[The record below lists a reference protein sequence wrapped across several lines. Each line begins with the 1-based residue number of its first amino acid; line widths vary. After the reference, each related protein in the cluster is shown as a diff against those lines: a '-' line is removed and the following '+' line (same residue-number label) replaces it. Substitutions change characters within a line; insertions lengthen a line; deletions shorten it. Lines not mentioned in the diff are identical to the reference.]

1 MANALVG
8 VTGGIA
14 AYKAV
19 GVVRALIKAG
29 WHVRVIPTADALQ
42 MVGKA
47 TWEALTGEPVR
58 TGVFEDAQHVD
69 HIEAARKADVALVV
83 PATANVLAKMAC
95 GIADDL
101 LSTTLLAL
109 TCPLVVVP
117 AMHTQMWE
125 HPATQTNVD
134 TLRTRGVRVVTP
146 AQGDLS
152 SGDSGRGRLPDEAT
166 ILFHLKAALRKQSLR
181 GYKAAVSAGGT
192 REPLDPVRWIGN
204 RSSGRMGASI
214 ASELAAAGAEV
225 TFVGANV
232 EDAIVPAGTRVVS
245 VASTAELEE
254 AMLAAQ
260 AECDILVQCAAV
272 ADFTPKTVSAGT
284 IKKTPADTMV
294 LELTKNPDILA
305 ELAQNRRPGQL
316 VVGFAAETG
325 TPTEVAQ
332 LGKEKARRKGAD
344 LLVINQVGDTAGFGD
359 VDTTIT
365 LVDAK
370 GQQLG
375 SAQGPKD
382 VVARAVV
389 EEISTLA
396 SKC

>member
-245 VASTAELEE
+245 VASTAEL
-254 AMLAAQ
+254 
-260 AECDILVQCAAV
+260 
-272 ADFTPKTVSAGT
+272 SY
-284 IKKTPADTMV
+284 
-294 LELTKNPDILA
+294 
-305 ELAQNRRPGQL
+305 
-316 VVGFAAETG
+316 
-325 TPTEVAQ
+325 
-332 LGKEKARRKGAD
+332 
-344 LLVINQVGDTAGFGD
+344 
-359 VDTTIT
+359 
-365 LVDAK
+365 
-370 GQQLG
+370 
-375 SAQGPKD
+375 
-382 VVARAVV
+382 
-389 EEISTLA
+389 
-396 SKC
+396 

>member
-204 RSSGRMGASI
+204 RSS
-214 ASELAAAGAEV
+214 
-225 TFVGANV
+225 
-232 EDAIVPAGTRVVS
+232 
-245 VASTAELEE
+245 AELEE

-272 ADFTPKTVSAGT
+272 ADFTPKTVSAGK

>member
-125 HPATQTNVD
+125 HP
-134 TLRTRGVRVVTP
+134 P

-272 ADFTPKTVSAGT
+272 ADFTPKTVSAGK